1 MRPASRPPFYWIGQY
16 LLAAGTMFLLLAA
29 VDLMRGDS
37 LAGTWGPTLA
47 WSAAAAAIFVASRW
61 RSASQG
67 ASCAVCRDEKEKAQ

>member
-1 MRPASRPPFYWIGQY
+1 MRPATYWIGQF

-37 LAGTWGPTLA
+37 LAATWPGTLA

-61 RSASQG
+61 RQASRG
-67 ASCAVCRDEKEKAQ
+67 VACAVCKDEQAR

>member
-1 MRPASRPPFYWIGQY
+1 MRPVTYWIGQF

-37 LAGTWGPTLA
+37 LAATWAPTLA

-61 RSASQG
+61 RRANQDTR
-67 ASCAVCRDEKEKAQ
+67 CALCPDDKVQ

>member
-1 MRPASRPPFYWIGQY
+1 MRPVTYWIGQF

-37 LAGTWGPTLA
+37 LAATWPATLG

-61 RSASQG
+61 RQASRG
-67 ASCAVCRDEKEKAQ
+67 IACVVCEDEQVR

>member
-1 MRPASRPPFYWIGQY
+1 MRPVTYWIGQF

-37 LAGTWGPTLA
+37 LAATWAPTLA

-61 RSASQG
+61 RRASQD
-67 ASCAVCRDEKEKAQ
+67 ARCALCPDDKVH